1 MMQKRTSLMVAYDI
15 LCIGEG
21 GATKTHLV
29 YRGNL
34 NFRLIKKWL
43 SRLIKKGLIEFHPGT
58 PKTWHTTD
66 RGLRFMLAMDKVYGI
81 WDDGLIRLD
90 EMAQEIVR

>member
-1 MMQKRTSLMVAYDI
+1 MKKRTSLIVAYDI
-15 LCIGEG
+15 LRLGIF
-21 GATKTHLV
+21 GATKTQLV

-43 SRLIKKGLIEFHPGT
+43 SRLISKGLIEFYPGP
-58 PKTWHTTD
+58 PKTWATTE
-66 RGLRFMLAMDKVYGI
+66 RGLKFLLAMDKVMAI

-90 EMAQEIVR
+90 EMAQEVTL